1 MLRTGE
7 IEIEFQSLYEF
18 ETFRI
23 KWARACAKL
32 NERGENAKNIRK
44 AEERYRLMIKKIKPI
59 LPMWEKW

>member
-23 KWARACAKL
+23 KWARTCAKL
-32 NERGENAKNIRK
+32 NEQGENAKIIRK
-44 AEERYRLMIKKIKPI
+44 AEERYRL
-59 LPMWEKW
+59 LEKRWII

>member
-44 AEERYRLMIKKIKPI
+44 AEERYRLMIKK
-59 LPMWEKW
+59 

>member
-7 IEIEFQSLYEF
+7 IEMEFQSLYEF

-23 KWARACAKL
+23 KWTRACAKL

-44 AEERYRLMIKKIKPI
+44 AEERYRLRIKK
-59 LPMWEKW
+59 